1 MLKHP
6 HRSPDPPGP
15 TRCLKVLSKRVKRT
29 LNKKRISRTKTNNTT
44 TPEQA
49 KKEAAMTQASKQE
62 REKGRKQE
70 RKKDSKTTAT
80 HEGWNKTNRTRN
92 RSKIKKKQLK
102 NNHMRSKNQITKRIA
117 KTKKNDANVGTN
129 PGSVL
134 LIAEFPYRLYSVDQR
149 LRTLETWCGH
159 GCESVLCFSR
169 VLGSALD
176 SSNERVP
183 RGRLNLSRGNL
194 FIMKSSWKDQDN
206 DAYTCFPDILP
217 VMRDQVCFCLSLSL
231 SLSVVLSLFSVCLHC
246 LLQEPTTTASDERR
260 RKRHTGRKDMHN
272 KSKWMTKH
280 TVNEKRSKEEGW
292 LIEMERKYVDFW
304 HWTRSQSKEQECEG
318 VDRI

>member
-1 MLKHP
+1 M
-6 HRSPDPPGP
+6 
-15 TRCLKVLSKRVKRT
+15 
-29 LNKKRISRTKTNNTT
+29 
-44 TPEQA
+44 
-49 KKEAAMTQASKQE
+49 
-62 REKGRKQE
+62 
-70 RKKDSKTTAT
+70 
-80 HEGWNKTNRTRN
+80 
-92 RSKIKKKQLK
+92 
-102 NNHMRSKNQITKRIA
+102 
-117 KTKKNDANVGTN
+117 GTN

-217 VMRDQVCFCLSLSL
+217 VMRDQFVFVSHSLSL
-231 SLSVVLSLFSVCLHC
+231 CQWCFHFSLFVFIVCCKNQQQRQATKTTETTHRTQRYAQ
-246 LLQEPTTTASDERR
+246 QEQMD
-260 RKRHTGRKDMHN
+260 D
-272 KSKWMTKH
+272 KH